1 VGRPRVLLVD
11 DDADFNEANRTVLEA
26 SGFEVS
32 VATTADE
39 AWKSLHQA
47 VPDVIVLDV
56 MMEEF
61 DAGFRLAHDIDIRFP
76 KVPVLL
82 LTAVHDYMS
91 DKWQFSREQD
101 AGWLPVRKFLE
112 KPVAPGRLVEEI
124 REALAQGV
132 GTPG

>member
-1 VGRPRVLLVD
+1 MARVLLVD

-26 SGFEVS
+26 EGFEVT
-32 VATTADE
+32 VASTADE
-39 AWKSLHQA
+39 AWRALQQT

-61 DAGFRLAHDIDIRFP
+61 DAGFRLAHDIDLRFP

-91 DKWQFSREQD
+91 DKWHFSREQD
-101 AGWLPVRKFLE
+101 GDWLPVRKFLE
-112 KPVAPGRLVEEI
+112 KPVAPARLVEEI
-124 REALAQGV
+124 REALA
-132 GTPG
+132 PAAPAKAR